1 VNFKLE
7 RNFNKEVPSWQ
18 SLLENY
24 NWSLINKKETK
35 HICPGFF
42 VSVDA
47 HLIKEVKVSLK
58 KLECK
63 TAHLYINT
71 CVGPTSGKHKDDIDV
86 YFWQVQGIS
95 KWIIDNQII
104 VLSPGDLLIVKKDI
118 YHEVVPKTPRAGIS
132 MSKV

>member
-1 VNFKLE
+1 MNFKLE

-18 SLLENY
+18 FLLENY
-24 NWSLINKKETK
+24 NWSLMNKKITK
-35 HICPGFF
+35 HISPGFF
-42 VSVDA
+42 VCHDA
-47 HLIKEVKVSLK
+47 HLIEEVKKKIK

-63 TAHLYINT
+63 IAHLYMNI
-71 CVGPTSGKHKDDIDV
+71 CVGPTFGKHKDDVDV

-104 VLSPGDLLIVKKDI
+104 VLSPGDLLFVKKDI
-118 YHEVVPKTPRAGIS
+118 YHEVIPKTPRAGIS

>member
-1 VNFKLE
+1 MP
-7 RNFNKEVPSWQ
+7 R
-18 SLLENY
+18 
-24 NWSLINKKETK
+24 
-35 HICPGFF
+35 FF
-42 VSVDA
+42 VSLDA
-47 HLIKEVKVSLK
+47 HLIEEVKFSLR

-63 TAHLYINT
+63 IAHLYINT
-71 CVGPTSGKHKDDIDV
+71 CVGLTFGKHKDNVDV

-95 KWIIDNQII
+95 EWIIDNQII